1 MRVILAKNSGFCRG
15 VRYAVDAAMN
25 ADGSNTY
32 VLGEI
37 IHNKEV
43 MNAIAERGVRCVESL
58 DEIPCGAT
66 VIFRSHGVP
75 ESYYGECERRGI
87 KVTDCTCGFVR
98 KTQKIVSEQHALGK
112 TIIIA
117 GEPTHPEV
125 IGLQGWCGNSAY
137 VINSPDSPLPDI
149 ERKEVCVVSQ
159 TTFSVEKFEKIIE
172 NIKKQREKT
181 VAVFKTICYTTIG
194 RQSEAEKIASGCDAV
209 LVIGGLN
216 SSNTNKLFEIASRRC
231 AHVFRLANATDFD
244 YAQLK
249 KFSNVGIVTGAS
261 TPDAQ
266 TREVL
271 LKMEEVSTEVK
282 ATESAEEEKVVT
294 EAEVPAAE
302 AVSEEAEVTA
312 PAQEQAAAE
321 EAPAQEVKEEVP
333 ANPMDAVVAK
343 IDSESKFKK
352 GQIVKATISEA
363 TDEGLKILLPFSKS
377 EILLSKDELDCDVY
391 SAADY
396 ADKVGEQIELL
407 VVDVKPPIKLSQKM
421 IKLLQE
427 EEAKSAE
434 IADGKEFTVTCTGFN
449 KGGLT
454 GNMGTYQVF
463 VPAKEIRPGYVKDLS
478 KYVGKTLRL
487 RALEIKKDS
496 RRKEIIASQRVILQ
510 EERDAREAAKAA
522 KEQEFFANIHVGDT
536 VEGKVERVTSF
547 GAFVSVN
554 GFDCLAHISDLS
566 WTGIQ
571 NVTDVL
577 EIGKT
582 YNFLVLK
589 VDEENKKVSIGY
601 KQLQPQPWD
610 LAAEKYAVGDVVHG
624 KVVRL
629 VSFGA
634 FVEVEK
640 GIDGLVHVSQISNER
655 IETPASVLNVG
666 DEVDAK
672 IVALDVEKKKMNLS
686 IKALLPEAERKP
698 RAPRE
703 EGEER
708 PRRSR
713 APRREDGEVSN
724 WSEGGSVSTSLAD
737 ILANAEK
744 RK

>member
-1 MRVILAKNSGFCRG
+1 MNVILAKNSGFCSG
-15 VRYAVDAAMN
+15 VRRAVDTAMG
-25 ADGSNTY
+25 ADGRDTY

-43 MNAIAERGVRCVESL
+43 IESIEKRGVKSVESL
-58 DEIPCGAT
+58 EEVPDGAT

-75 ESYYGECERRGI
+75 ECYYGECARRGI
-87 KVTDCTCGFVR
+87 KILDCTCEFVR
-98 KTQKIVSEQHALGK
+98 KTQRIVSEQYALGK
-112 TIIIA
+112 TIVII
-117 GEPTHPEV
+117 GEAAHPEV
-125 IGLQGWCGNSAY
+125 KGLLGWCDNSAY
-137 VINSPDSPLPDI
+137 VINSENAELPDFDGKDVI
-149 ERKEVCVVSQ
+149 VVCQ

-194 RQSEAEKIASGCDAV
+194 RQAEAEKIAAECDAV

-216 SSNTNKLFEIASRRC
+216 SSNTNKLFEVASKKC
-231 AHVFRLANATDFD
+231 ANVFRLANADDFD
-244 YAQLK
+244 YAKLK
-249 KFSNVGIVTGAS
+249 NFSNVGIVSGAS

-282 ATESAEEEKVVT
+282 ATESAEEEKVV
-294 EAEVPAAE
+294 AEAAE
-302 AVSEEAEVTA
+302 AVSEVSSDTA
-312 PAQEQAAAE
+312 PAEEKAVVEEASAKVEAKE
-321 EAPAQEVKEEVP
+321 EAPL
-333 ANPMDAVVAK
+333 NPMDAVVAK

-363 TDEGLKILLPFSKS
+363 TDDGIKILLPFSKS
-377 EILLSKDELDCDVY
+377 EILLPKEELDCDVY

-396 ADKVGEQIELL
+396 AGKVGEQIDLL
-407 VVDVKPPIKLSQKM
+407 VVELRPSLKLSQKM

-427 EEAKSAE
+427 EEALSAE
-434 IADGKEFTVTCTGFN
+434 IAAGKEFSITCTGYN
-449 KGGLT
+449 KGGLV

-478 KYVGKTLRL
+478 KYEGKTLRL

-510 EERDAREAAKAA
+510 EEKDAREAAKAA
-522 KEQEFFANIHVGDT
+522 KEEAFFASINVGDT
-536 VEGKVERVTSF
+536 VEGKVERVTDF

-566 WTGIQ
+566 WTGID

-589 VDEENKKVSIGY
+589 VDKENKKVSVGY

-624 KVVRL
+624 KVVRI
-629 VSFGA
+629 VPFGA

-640 GIDGLVHVSQISNER
+640 GIDGLVHVSQISHER

-672 IVALDVEKKKMNLS
+672 IMALDTAAKKMNLS

-703 EGEER
+703 DGEER
-708 PRRSR
+708 PARRR
-713 APRREDGEVSN
+713 APRRDDGEMSS
-724 WSEGGSVSTSLAD
+724 WSEGASVSTSLAD

-744 RK
+744 NK

>member
-1 MRVILAKNSGFCRG
+1 MRVILARNSGFCRG
-15 VRYAVDAAMN
+15 VRHAVDTAMR
-25 ADGSNTY
+25 ADAENTF

-37 IHNKEV
+37 IHNKDV
-43 MNAIAERGVRCVESL
+43 IDAIERRGVRQVESL
-58 DEIPCGAT
+58 GDVPDGAT

-75 ESYYGECERRGI
+75 ESFYAKAESRGI
-87 KVTDCTCGFVR
+87 KVLDCTCGFVR
-98 KTQKIVSEQHALGK
+98 KTQKIVSEQYTAGK
-112 TIIIA
+112 TIIIV

-125 IGLQGWCGNSAY
+125 IGLQGWCKNSAI
-137 VINSPDSPLPDI
+137 VINSEDAVLPSLEGKD
-149 ERKEVCVVSQ
+149 VCIVSQ

-194 RQSEAEKIASGCDAV
+194 RQMEAEELAAECDAV
-209 LVIGGLN
+209 LVVGGLN
-216 SSNTNKLFEIASRRC
+216 SSNTNKLFEVASKRC
-231 AHVFRLANATDFD
+231 ANVFRLANSRDFD
-244 YAQLK
+244 YGRLK
-249 KFSNVGIVTGAS
+249 NFLSVGIVSGAS

-282 ATESAEEEKVVT
+282 ATEAAEEKAVT
-294 EAEVPAAE
+294 ETAEATAEVK
-302 AVSEEAEVTA
+302 AVSEEAK
-312 PAQEQAAAE
+312 PAE
-321 EAPAQEVKEEVP
+321 EVKEEAKP
-333 ANPMDAVVAK
+333 SNPMDAVLNK
-343 IDSESKFKK
+343 MDNESKFKR
-352 GQIVKATISEA
+352 GQMIEATISEA
-363 TDEGLKILLPFSKS
+363 TEDGLKILLPFSKS
-377 EILLSKDELDCDVY
+377 EILLPKEELDCEVY
-391 SAADY
+391 NVADY
-396 ADKVGEQIELL
+396 ADKVGDKIDLL

-427 EEAKSAE
+427 EETKIAE
-434 IADGKEFTVTCTGFN
+434 ITEGKEFTITCTGFN
-449 KGGLT
+449 KGGLVGT
-454 GNMGTYQVF
+454 MGTYQVF
-463 VPAKEIRPGYVKDLS
+463 VPAKEIRPGFVKDLS
-478 KYVGKTLRL
+478 KYEGKTLRL
-487 RALEIKKDS
+487 RALEIKKDN

-510 EERDAREAAKAA
+510 EEKDAREAAKAA
-522 KEQEFFANIHVGDT
+522 KEEEFFANINVGDV
-536 VEGKVERVTSF
+536 VEGKVERVTNF

-566 WTGIQ
+566 WTGIA

-582 YNFLVLK
+582 YQFKVLK
-589 VDEENKKVSIGY
+589 VDKENKKVSIGY

-610 LAAEKYAVGDVVHG
+610 LAAEKYAVGDVIHG
-624 KVVRL
+624 KVVRI
-629 VSFGA
+629 VPFGA

-640 GIDGLVHVSQISNER
+640 GIDGLVHVSQISHER

-672 IVALDVEKKKMNLS
+672 IMALDPAAKKMNLS

-703 EGEER
+703 DGEER
-708 PRRSR
+708 PARRR
-713 APRREDGEVSN
+713 APRKDDGEISSWN
-724 WSEGGSVSTSLAD
+724 EGGSVSTSLAD

>member
-1 MRVILAKNSGFCRG
+1 MNVILAKNSGFCSG
-15 VRYAVDAAMN
+15 VRRAVDTAMG
-25 ADGSNTY
+25 ADGRDTY

-43 MNAIAERGVRCVESL
+43 IESIEKRGVKSVESL
-58 DEIPCGAT
+58 EEVPDGAT

-75 ESYYGECERRGI
+75 ECYYGECARRGI
-87 KVTDCTCGFVR
+87 KILDCTCEFVR
-98 KTQKIVSEQHALGK
+98 KTQRIVSEQYAQGK
-112 TIIIA
+112 TIVII
-117 GEPTHPEV
+117 GEAAHPEV
-125 IGLQGWCGNSAY
+125 KGLLGWCDNSAY
-137 VINSPDSPLPDI
+137 VINSENAELPDFDGKDVI
-149 ERKEVCVVSQ
+149 VVCQ

-194 RQSEAEKIASGCDAV
+194 RQAEAEKIAAECDAV

-216 SSNTNKLFEIASRRC
+216 SSNTNKLFEVASKKC
-231 AHVFRLANATDFD
+231 ANVFRLANADDFD
-244 YAQLK
+244 YAKLK
-249 KFSNVGIVTGAS
+249 NFSNVGIVSGAS

-282 ATESAEEEKVVT
+282 ATESAEEEKVV
-294 EAEVPAAE
+294 AEAAE
-302 AVSEEAEVTA
+302 AVSEVSSDTA
-312 PAQEQAAAE
+312 PAEEKAVVEDASAKVEAKE
-321 EAPAQEVKEEVP
+321 EAPL
-333 ANPMDAVVAK
+333 NPMDAVVAK

-363 TDEGLKILLPFSKS
+363 TDDGIKILLPFSKS
-377 EILLSKDELDCDVY
+377 EILLPKEELDCDVY

-396 ADKVGEQIELL
+396 AGKVGEQIDLL
-407 VVDVKPPIKLSQKM
+407 VVELRPSLKLSQKM

-427 EEAKSAE
+427 EEALSAE
-434 IADGKEFTVTCTGFN
+434 IAAGKEFSITCTGYN
-449 KGGLT
+449 KGGLV

-478 KYVGKTLRL
+478 KYEGKTLRL

-510 EERDAREAAKAA
+510 EEKDAREAAKAA
-522 KEQEFFANIHVGDT
+522 KEEAFFASINVGDT
-536 VEGKVERVTSF
+536 VEGKVERVTDF

-566 WTGIQ
+566 WTGID

-589 VDEENKKVSIGY
+589 VDKENKKVSIGY

-624 KVVRL
+624 KVVRI
-629 VSFGA
+629 VPFGA

-640 GIDGLVHVSQISNER
+640 GIDGLVHVSQISHER

-672 IVALDVEKKKMNLS
+672 IMALDTAAKKMNLS

-703 EGEER
+703 DGEER
-708 PRRSR
+708 PARRR
-713 APRREDGEVSN
+713 APRRDDGEMSS
-724 WSEGGSVSTSLAD
+724 WSEGASVSTSLAD

-744 RK
+744 NK